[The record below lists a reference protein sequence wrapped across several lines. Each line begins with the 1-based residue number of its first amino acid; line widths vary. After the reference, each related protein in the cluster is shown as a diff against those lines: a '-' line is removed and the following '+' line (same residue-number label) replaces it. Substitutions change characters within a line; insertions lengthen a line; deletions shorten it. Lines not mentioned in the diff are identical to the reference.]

1 MRSSDEC
8 RNALFLVICDR
19 LGCVSVYSM
28 IYGARVAFW
37 NVGKGAKLI
46 TETSQMG
53 VNAQNVKNIAL
64 GNYQVAIL
72 TADGDIKRVCVPLHL
87 AVSDQNS
94 PRLADLATLKE
105 LGFQFGSRTF
115 LKFRISKKFARI
127 PKGRQLLSRCL

>member
-1 MRSSDEC
+1 
-8 RNALFLVICDR
+8 
-19 LGCVSVYSM
+19 M

-94 PRLADLATLKE
+94 PRLADMATLKE